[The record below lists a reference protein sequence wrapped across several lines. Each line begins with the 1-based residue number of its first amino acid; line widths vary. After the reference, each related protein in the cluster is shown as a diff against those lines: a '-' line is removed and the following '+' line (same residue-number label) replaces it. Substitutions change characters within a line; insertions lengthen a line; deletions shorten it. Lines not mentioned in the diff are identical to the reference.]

1 MWTYNYSDELYHHG
15 ILGMKWGI
23 RRYQNKNG
31 TLTSEGKR
39 RVKKRRA
46 DYDTL
51 STNKYSKKKYYREAT
66 DEELIKATHR
76 NYLEADYQNSVYNR
90 KLAYEKL
97 HPTKTKLGKEIVTA
111 FGDALL
117 KKAVDDVTSMVYN
130 SGKGKVMEMLNKQK
144 IKNNVKKEN
153 IKEQMSIEDMFDD
166 GNKKKKRIF
175 N

>member
-1 MWTYNYSDELYHHG
+1 MWTYIYPDELYHHG

-39 RVKKRRA
+39 RAKKRRD

-51 STNKYSKKKYYREAT
+51 STNRYSNKKYYREAT

-76 NYLEADYQNSVYNR
+76 NNLEADYQNTVYNR

-97 HPTKTKLGKEIVTA
+97 HPTKTKLGKKIVSA

-117 KKAVDDVTSMVYN
+117 KKAANDVTSMVYN
-130 SGKGKVMEMLNKQK
+130 SGKGKVMEMLNEQK

-153 IKEQMSIEDMFDD
+153 IKGQMFIEDMFDD
-166 GNKKKKRIF
+166 GKKKKKIF